1 LVVKAAKKRTGSY
14 SRDRSDFQG
23 SREIAVD
30 YMIAVACL
38 IGFLSIFILA
48 VVYVLHEMW
57 IRSDWWNPELT
68 SRPAPLR
75 VRPRPLR
82 GSASN
87 PNLRLLNDSQ
97 RALRHK

>member
-1 LVVKAAKKRTGSY
+1 MDYV
-14 SRDRSDFQG
+14 
-23 SREIAVD
+23 IAVG
-30 YMIAVACL
+30 CL

-57 IRSDWWNPELT
+57 IRSDKWNPELI

-75 VRPRPLR
+75 ARLRPRR
-82 GSASN
+82 DSASN
-87 PNLRLLNDSQ
+87 SNPRLLNDSQ